1 VGPRGVGRYA
11 RTDYD
16 DLVSWAR
23 WMKGFRLMSTG
34 ARGKPAQQRAC
45 PVWGRDED
53 LVGKQLCV
61 GNSRGTLGIETAT
74 VVRFAL
80 SPASCQSP
88 SWRLRPYH
96 NPIPICCP

>member
-1 VGPRGVGRYA
+1 MGPRGVGRYA

-61 GNSRGTLGIETAT
+61 GNSRGSPRNRNRNRRALCSFA
-74 VVRFAL
+74 RFL
-80 SPASCQSP
+80 
-88 SWRLRPYH
+88 
-96 NPIPICCP
+96 PISLMAA